1 MSPSPSL
8 SSMLYSEPRSEKYT
22 SKMVSNSFQ
31 WALFLTS
38 GAPRAYLNA
47 SRSSSGMCLIA
58 SMASR
63 FSVSETGS
71 PAPLSS
77 WMNPES
83 RSSISQ
89 FFGGLG
95 DVGLILQQDVQ
106 RLLGLLGVDVLDAQQ
121 HQRAGPVE
129 GLRYRRRLL
138 QLQ

>member
-22 SKMVSNSFQ
+22 SKMVSNAFQ
-31 WALFLTS
+31 WALFFTNV
-38 GAPRAYLNA
+38 APRAYLNA

-63 FSVSETGS
+63 FSVNETGR

-77 WMNPES
+77 WMKPER

-95 DVGLILQQDVQ
+95 DVGLVLEQDVQ
-106 RLLGLLGVDVLDAQQ
+106 RLLGLLGIDVLDAQQ

-129 GLRYRRRLL
+129 RLGH
-138 QLQ
+138 